1 MTDPFKAY
9 DIRGVAGREI
19 TEAFA
24 ETLGVAVAGVMAPG
38 RVVLGHDVRPSSPAL
53 ADAMTRGLNE
63 AGVDVDRI
71 GLCATEEVY
80 FATDHLAAGAG
91 IMVTASHNP
100 ASDNGFKLIGRGA
113 TPLPEGGLARLRVA
127 MDASPGARPG
137 PARTGRVRRADPR
150 AACAARICAQVDPAE
165 IGPLHILADAGN
177 GVAGPLFDAVAG
189 RLGDLGAR
197 LRVTRVNH
205 DPDPGFPHGVP
216 NPLLP
221 GNRERTEQAV
231 RASGADF
238 GLAWDGDGD
247 RCFFFD
253 DRGGFVPGE
262 LIVALIASE
271 VLRRDPGAAIVHD
284 TRALWAIEDTIRAGG
299 GRPVPART
307 GHTFM
312 KTAMRA
318 EDAAYGGELS
328 AHHYFREFM
337 FCDSG
342 MIPWLMVAGAVSR
355 SGRPLSEL
363 VARLRA
369 DHPSSGELNF
379 RVADAGAA
387 MARVE
392 AALAP
397 QAKGLERTDGLAM
410 EFGTWRMSL
419 RASNTE
425 PLLRL
430 NIETRGDAALLA
442 GRVAALGAMIG
453 GDQPD

>member
-1 MTDPFKAY
+1 M
-9 DIRGVAGREI
+9 
-19 TEAFA
+19 
-24 ETLGVAVAGVMAPG
+24 
-38 RVVLGHDVRPSSPAL
+38 
-53 ADAMTRGLNE
+53 
-63 AGVDVDRI
+63 
-71 GLCATEEVY
+71 
-80 FATDHLAAGAG
+80 
-91 IMVTASHNP
+91 
-100 ASDNGFKLIGRGA
+100 
-113 TPLPEGGLARLRVA
+113 
-127 MDASPGARPG
+127 
-137 PARTGRVRRADPR
+137 RRADPR

-221 GNRERTEQAV
+221 GNRERTAQAV
-231 RASGADF
+231 RAAGADF

-430 NIETRGDAALLA
+430 NLETRGDAALLA